1 MGTRD
6 MDSTPPATTTSYC
19 PAINP
24 AAAECTDCW
33 DEPHWRSMVKPG
45 TLSGHPA
52 ARTAVR
58 AMHAACSWAWDTHPQ
73 MTSSTIAGSIPLRSA
88 SAWSTCADRF
98 VGGTPDSPPLP
109 LPPGLRTAPTI
120 PASPMSPPSV
130 DGPGS
135 GGCHTDPPG
144 GGDDPAVEHR
154 IGDDVRHQRG

>member
-19 PAINP
+19 PAISP

-73 MTSSTIAGSIPLRSA
+73 MTSSTMRGIDPAPLGQSLEHVRRQIRRVHAGQPSVAL
-88 SAWSTCADRF
+88 ADRR
-98 VGGTPDSPPLP
+98 PD
-109 LPPGLRTAPTI
+109 GLHDHCITH
-120 PASPMSPPSV
+120 V
-130 DGPGS
+130 DSFG
-135 GGCHTDPPG
+135 
-144 GGDDPAVEHR
+144 
-154 IGDDVRHQRG
+154 